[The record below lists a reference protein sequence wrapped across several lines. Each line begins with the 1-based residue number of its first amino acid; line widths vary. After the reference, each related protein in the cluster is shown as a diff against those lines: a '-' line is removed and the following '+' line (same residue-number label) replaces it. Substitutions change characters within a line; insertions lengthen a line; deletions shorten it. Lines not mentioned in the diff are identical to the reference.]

1 MDKIYDIRGNIMKLP
16 YLPWLYMLYADKC
29 IYIKFA
35 CETINCMIIDLD
47 THGYVPMNS
56 EKWPHIIIV
65 MDRCCL
71 EKKKLNDL
79 FVCVAADMSW
89 VYEIYLTQ

>member
-1 MDKIYDIRGNIMKLP
+1 MHIYKICLWNNKLH
-16 YLPWLYMLYADKC
+16 DH
-29 IYIKFA
+29 
-35 CETINCMIIDLD
+35 IDLD

-89 VYEIYLTQ
+89 VYEMYLTP